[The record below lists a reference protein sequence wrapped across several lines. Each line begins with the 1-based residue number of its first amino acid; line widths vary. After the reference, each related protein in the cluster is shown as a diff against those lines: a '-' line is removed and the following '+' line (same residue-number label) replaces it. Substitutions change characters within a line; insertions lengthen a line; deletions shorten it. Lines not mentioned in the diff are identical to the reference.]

1 VKISYDNI
9 LNVYSIKIEYP
20 ETEIHLSAEDIV
32 NLREVFIKHMTQM
45 FNDSVND
52 KLKD

>member
-1 VKISYDNI
+1 MKINYDNI

-20 ETEIHLSAEDIV
+20 ETEIHLNAENAVDA
-32 NLREVFIKHMTQM
+32 RETFIKHMAKL
-45 FNDSVND
+45 FDDAVND